1 MAKRVI
7 THTKT
12 VERRTKIVATI
23 GPASRGREMLA
34 RLVEEGLDVA
44 RINASH
50 GTHVDHRTAIL
61 RLRALER
68 RMRKPI
74 GLLVDLQGPKIRIGT
89 LAQGA
94 PVELVAGKTVV
105 IEPGHFPGT
114 AARLSTTY
122 RNLPKDVTRGDAILL
137 DDGLL
142 RLRVT
147 RVRAGAVESEVVVG
161 GTLKEHKGVNLP
173 GARVSAPS
181 MTRKD
186 YADLAFGLA
195 NGADYIA
202 LSFVRSGSDVRV
214 LRRAIARHGG
224 RAAIIAKIE
233 KPDALDRIDE
243 ILREAD
249 GIMVARGDLGVEL
262 APEKVPAAQKALIH
276 KANAA
281 ERIVITATQML
292 ESMIVSPVPT
302 RAEASDVANA
312 IFDGTDAVMLS
323 AETASGRYPALA
335 VRMMAGIAREA
346 EAHGEFD
353 SREDAS
359 LALGSPEHAMARA
372 ACSAALGARV
382 RTIVVLTLSGRTALT
397 LSKMKPPA
405 RIVAVAA
412 SLAVASRMALYRGVV
427 PMVMPL
433 ASTTDR
439 MIANADRA
447 LVRRHLAARG
457 ESVILVAGV
466 TQAIGATNMIK
477 LHRVGIG

>member
-1 MAKRVI
+1 VAERRDAHDAAV
-7 THTKT
+7 T
-12 VERRTKIVATI
+12 RRTKIVATI

-50 GTHVDHRTAIL
+50 GTHADHRAAIL

-68 RMRKPI
+68 RTRKPI

-89 LAQGA
+89 LAGGG
-94 PVELVAGKTVV
+94 PVELVAGRRVV

-114 AARLSTTY
+114 ALRLSTTY
-122 RNLPKDVTRGDAILL
+122 RDLPKDLSRGDAVLL

-147 RVRAGAVESEVVVG
+147 RVRAGAVETEVVVG
-161 GTLKEHKGVNLP
+161 GLLKEHKGVNLP

-186 YADLAFGLA
+186 HADLAFALA
-195 NGADYIA
+195 SGADYVA
-202 LSFVRSGSDVRV
+202 LSFVRSASDVRV

-243 ILREAD
+243 ILREAE

-276 KANAA
+276 KANAS
-281 ERIVITATQML
+281 ERVVITATQML
-292 ESMIVSPVPT
+292 ESMIASPVPT

-346 EAHGEFD
+346 EAHGEFAVRD
-353 SREDAS
+353 DA
-359 LALGSPEHAMARA
+359 APAAGSPAHAMARA
-372 ACSAALGARV
+372 ACSAALGAGV

-427 PMVMPL
+427 PLVTPL
-433 ASTTDR
+433 ARTTDR
-439 MIANADRA
+439 MIANADRV
-447 LVRRHLAARG
+447 LIRRGLAARG
-457 ESVILVAGV
+457 ENVILVAGV